1 MRALVCAGL
10 AMGALLAAAGTWAAT
25 SSTAVGVRLDEFTV
39 AAYRKHVPAGT
50 VRFNV
55 TNAGEDPHD
64 LAVRDGRRRIV
75 ARLRELA
82 PGERA
87 TLRVR
92 LRRTG
97 VYRLLCTIADHEERG
112 MLTRVRIVAP
122 RKR

>member
-1 MRALVCAGL
+1 MRRLVCGVIAT
-10 AMGALLAAAGTWAAT
+10 ASLLAAAAASPAT
-25 SSTAVGVRLDEFTV
+25 PSTAVGVRLDEFSA

-64 LAVRDGRRRIV
+64 LAVRDGRGRVV
-75 ARLRELA
+75 AKLRELA
-82 PGERA
+82 AGERA

>member
-1 MRALVCAGL
+1 MRRLLLAGIST
-10 AMGALLAAAGTWAAT
+10 AALLAAAGAWAAT
-25 SSTAVGVRLDEFTV
+25 SSTAVGVRLDEFSV
-39 AAYRKHVPAGT
+39 AAYRKHVPAGV

-64 LAVRDGRRRIV
+64 LAVRDGRGRVV

-82 PGERA
+82 AGERA

-97 VYRLLCTIADHEERG
+97 VYRLLCTIADHEARG
-112 MLTRVRIVAP
+112 MLTRVRVVTP